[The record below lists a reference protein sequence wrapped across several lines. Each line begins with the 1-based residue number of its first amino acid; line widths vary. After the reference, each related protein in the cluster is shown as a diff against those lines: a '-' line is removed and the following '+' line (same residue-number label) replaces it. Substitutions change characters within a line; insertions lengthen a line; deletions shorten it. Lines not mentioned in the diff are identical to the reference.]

1 METIDIVR
9 KCFKVNPWDLSK
21 IKPALIILQN
31 MGRILGYM
39 DIHNIYEIKSL
50 RTYATRG
57 EALKVLEYFGV
68 TKDDVLLI
76 WEYQRCPI
84 RDVGVHNEVRTF
96 EFEGKKMLEVMSIF
110 WDSEEKKWKKVIEN
124 DVVFH
129 FYMIEDDKILY
140 MEENGDIVPKDI
152 NDFGHIVGQ
161 CTRYFA
167 PVKDI
172 FQTCQS
178 ESCNNTCINS
188 AIKTVYGNTFTY
200 RGGYEMS
207 LYSSKDILTWFT
219 YRAKPKKS
227 TGKGIKTSIAADLE
241 SKSAYYENEKH
252 EIKNITDAKLETGM
266 RRISTIWIIAK
277 IEGNDDYL
285 RAEGYEAQ
293 YVTDLTPLGKHVFI
307 NKHKYELVGMSGCAP
322 LKVFDGEIYDPQNYF
337 SELDYYKYLKDI
349 CAGTT
354 GGYWRDN
361 PLQIITR
368 ISRFP
373 WLEQLYK
380 SGYKNLFNK
389 LVRSATV
396 AADIYKGFGVEV
408 GKTFSFMKSI
418 GLSKGEMEWL
428 NAKSSTWSWGA
439 KAITKLISQ
448 DAGHKTYPKEKV
460 WPILDYYHFT
470 YEDRW
475 YKKWHTDICENAGYM
490 GMAEE
495 APQELKERNNRYRD
509 RIIYLDSITMPNE
522 KKFSDELD
530 EIYRIRAGTED
541 CYTFN
546 LIPDINCR
554 SREDVAR
561 LHNRLLDIQL
571 KHPKTYGSRETRTE
585 KEKECE
591 KTDKKRNWLEFDD
604 PHSDFQI
611 MLPKSPFDLITEGE
625 KLSHCV
631 GSYIDDHSAG
641 RTTVLFLRNKKT
653 PDEPFIT
660 IEVKNG
666 KVEQVHGKYNWWLGN
681 FPEAIPTVRD
691 WAADKKLSITDVV
704 LRSTSKDYTGDGELV
719 TI

>member
-1 METIDIVR
+1 METIDIVK
-9 KCFKVNPWDLSK
+9 KCFAENPFDLSK
-21 IKPALIILQN
+21 IKPALIIIQN
-31 MGRILGYM
+31 MEMAYGYM
-39 DIHNIYEIKSL
+39 NIHNIYKMKGYRSFTNRKLI
-50 RTYATRG
+50 
-57 EALKVLEYFGV
+57 LEHFGV
-68 TKDDVLLI
+68 TKDDVTLI
-76 WEYQRCPI
+76 NEYQPCPI
-84 RDVGVHNEVRTF
+84 RDAGVHNEVRTF
-96 EFEGKKMLEVMSIF
+96 EFEGKKMLEVMAIY
-110 WDSEEKKWKKVIEN
+110 WDSEEEKWEKVVDN

-129 FYMIEDDKILY
+129 LYMIEDDKILY

-152 NDFGHIVGQ
+152 NDFGHIVGTCQ
-161 CTRYFA
+161 SYFT
-167 PVKDI
+167 PVKNI

-178 ESCNNTCINS
+178 CSYGNQSIDD
-188 AIKTVYGNTFTY
+188 AIRFVYGNKFTY
-200 RGGYEMS
+200 RGGYEMDMD
-207 LYSSKDILTWFT
+207 SSKNILTWFT
-219 YRAKPKKS
+219 YRSKPKKK
-227 TGKGIKTSIAADLE
+227 TGKGIKTSIATELE
-241 SKSAYYENEKH
+241 SKPAYYENEKH
-252 EIKNITDAKLETGM
+252 EIIKLEDVKNEPGM
-266 RRISTIWIIAK
+266 SGMSCIWIIAK
-277 IEGNDDYL
+277 IEDGDGFNEDYL
-285 RAEGYEAQ
+285 RAEGYIRS
-293 YVTDLTPLGKHVFI
+293 YVTIMTPMNKHVFI
-307 NKHKYELVGMSGCAP
+307 NKHKYELVGMSGGAP
-322 LKVFDGEIYDPQNYF
+322 LKVFDGQIYDPQNF
-337 SELDYYKYLKDI
+337 LSELDYYKYLKDI
-349 CAGTT
+349 CT
-354 GGYWRDN
+354 GSTGYWRDN

-373 WLEQLYK
+373 WLEQIYK
-380 SGYKNLFNK
+380 SGYKKLFGK

-408 GKTFSFMKSI
+408 GKNFAFMKSI
-418 GLSKGEMEWL
+418 GLSKGEMEWIDS
-428 NAKSSTWSWGA
+428 KSSNWSWGA
-439 KAITKLISQ
+439 PAIRMLMSQ
-448 DAGHKTYPKEKV
+448 DVGHKTYPKEKV
-460 WPILDYYHFT
+460 WPILDYYHFI

-475 YKKWHTDICENAGYM
+475 YKKWHTDILENAGYM
-490 GMAEE
+490 GVASE

-509 RIIYLDSITMPNE
+509 RIIYLNSITMPNE
-522 KKFSDELD
+522 KRFSDELD

-585 KEKECE
+585 KEKECK
-591 KTDKKRNWLEFDD
+591 KTDEKRKWLEFDD

>member
-1 METIDIVR
+1 METIDVVK
-9 KCFKVNPWDLSK
+9 KCFAENPWDLSK
-21 IKPALIILQN
+21 IKPALIVIQN
-31 MGRILGYM
+31 MESTYGYSNIH
-39 DIHNIYEIKSL
+39 DIYTIKSA
-50 RTYATRG
+50 RSYANR
-57 EALKVLEYFGV
+57 ESIMKHFGV
-68 TKDDVLLI
+68 TREDVTLI
-76 WEYQRCPI
+76 NEYQPCPI
-84 RDVGVHNEVRTF
+84 QDAGFHNEVRAF
-96 EFEGKKMLEVMSIF
+96 EFEGKKMLELMAIY
-110 WDSEEKKWKKVIEN
+110 WDSAETKWKKVADN

-129 FYMIEDDKILY
+129 LYMIEDDKILY
-140 MEENGDIVPKDI
+140 MEENGDIVPKDL
-152 NDFGHIVGQ
+152 NDFGHVVGSCQ
-161 CTRYFA
+161 MYFA
-167 PVKDI
+167 QVKNI
-172 FQTCQS
+172 FQVCQS
-178 ESCNNTCINS
+178 GSYGNKPIDD
-188 AIKTVYGNTFTY
+188 AIRFVYGNKFTY

-207 LYSSKDILTWFT
+207 LDSSKNIQTWFT
-219 YRAKPKKS
+219 YRSKPKKS
-227 TGKGIKTSIAADLE
+227 TGKGVKTSIAADLE
-241 SKSAYYENEKH
+241 AKPAYYENDKH
-252 EIKNITDAKLETGM
+252 EIRNITSAKLETGM

-285 RAEGYEAQ
+285 RAEGYTAQ
-293 YVTDLTPLGKHVFI
+293 YITDLMPMGKHVFI
-307 NKHKYELVGMSGCAP
+307 NKHKYELVGMSGGAP
-322 LKVFDGEIYDPQNYF
+322 LKVFDGEIYDPQSYL
-337 SELDYYKYLKDI
+337 SELEYYKYLKDI
-349 CAGTT
+349 CAGSA

-373 WLEQLYK
+373 WLEQIYK

-389 LVRSATV
+389 LVRSATI
-396 AADIYKGFGVEV
+396 ASDIYKGFGVEV
-408 GKTFSFMKSI
+408 GKTFSFMKSV

-428 NAKSSTWSWGA
+428 NSKSSTWSWGA
-439 KAITKLISQ
+439 KAIRKLMSQ
-448 DAGHKTYPKEKV
+448 DIGHKTYPKEKV

-475 YKKWHTDICENAGYM
+475 YKKWHTDISENAGYM
-490 GMAEE
+490 GTIEE

-530 EIYRIRAGTED
+530 EIYRIRAGTEE

-571 KHPKTYGSRETRTE
+571 KHPRTYGSRETRTE

-591 KTDKKRNWLEFDD
+591 KTDKIRKWLEFDD
-604 PHSDFQI
+604 PHSDYVI

-641 RTTVLFLRNKKT
+641 RTTVLFLRNKTT

-660 IEVKNG
+660 IEVKDHT
-666 KVEQVHGKYNWWLGN
+666 VTQVHGKYNWWLGN

-691 WAADKKLSITDVV
+691 WAANNKLAITDVV

-719 TI
+719 AI

>member
-1 METIDIVR
+1 
-9 KCFKVNPWDLSK
+9 
-21 IKPALIILQN
+21 
-31 MGRILGYM
+31 
-39 DIHNIYEIKSL
+39 
-50 RTYATRG
+50 
-57 EALKVLEYFGV
+57 
-68 TKDDVLLI
+68 
-76 WEYQRCPI
+76 
-84 RDVGVHNEVRTF
+84 
-96 EFEGKKMLEVMSIF
+96 
-110 WDSEEKKWKKVIEN
+110 
-124 DVVFH
+124 
-129 FYMIEDDKILY
+129 
-140 MEENGDIVPKDI
+140 
-152 NDFGHIVGQ
+152 
-161 CTRYFA
+161 
-167 PVKDI
+167 
-172 FQTCQS
+172 
-178 ESCNNTCINS
+178 
-188 AIKTVYGNTFTY
+188 
-200 RGGYEMS
+200 
-207 LYSSKDILTWFT
+207 
-219 YRAKPKKS
+219 
-227 TGKGIKTSIAADLE
+227 
-241 SKSAYYENEKH
+241 
-252 EIKNITDAKLETGM
+252 
-266 RRISTIWIIAK
+266 
-277 IEGNDDYL
+277 
-285 RAEGYEAQ
+285 
-293 YVTDLTPLGKHVFI
+293 
-307 NKHKYELVGMSGCAP
+307 MSGGAP
-322 LKVFDGEIYDPQNYF
+322 LKVFDGEIYDPQNYL

-349 CAGTT
+349 CT
-354 GGYWRDN
+354 GSALTGWRDN

-373 WLEQLYK
+373 WLEQIYK
-380 SGYKNLFNK
+380 SGYQSLFRK
-389 LVRSATV
+389 LVRSATI
-396 AADIYKGFGVEV
+396 ASDIYKGFGVEV
-408 GKTFSFMKSI
+408 GKNFSFMKSI

-428 NAKSSTWSWGA
+428 NTKCSSWSWGA
-439 KAITKLISQ
+439 PALRKLMSQ
-448 DAGHKTYPKEKV
+448 DIGHKTYPKEKV

-490 GMAEE
+490 GMIDE
-495 APQELKERNNRYRD
+495 APQEIKERNNRYRD

-522 KKFSDELD
+522 KKFSQELD
-530 EIYRIRAGTED
+530 EIYRIRGGTED

-604 PHSDFQI
+604 PKSDFQI

>member
-1 METIDIVR
+1 METIDVVK
-9 KCFKVNPWDLSK
+9 KCFAENPWDLSK
-21 IKPALIILQN
+21 IKPALIVIQN
-31 MGRILGYM
+31 MESTYGYM
-39 DIHNIYEIKSL
+39 NIHDIYTIKSA
-50 RTYATRG
+50 RSYANR
-57 EALKVLEYFGV
+57 ESIMKHFGV
-68 TKDDVLLI
+68 TRDDVMLLN
-76 WEYQRCPI
+76 EYQPCPI
-84 RDVGVHNEVRTF
+84 QDAGFHNEVRTF
-96 EFEGKKMLEVMSIF
+96 EFEGKKMLELMSIY
-110 WDSEEKKWKKVIEN
+110 WDSEETKWKKVVDN
-124 DVVFH
+124 DVAFH
-129 FYMIEDDKILY
+129 LYMIEDDKILY
-140 MEENGDIVPKDI
+140 MEENGDIVPKDL
-152 NDFGHIVGQ
+152 NDFGHVVGSCQ
-161 CTRYFA
+161 MYFA
-167 PVKDI
+167 QVKNI
-172 FQTCQS
+172 FQVCQS
-178 ESCNNTCINS
+178 CSYGNKSIDD
-188 AIKTVYGNTFTY
+188 AIKFVYGNKFTY

-207 LYSSKDILTWFT
+207 LDSSKNIQTWFT
-219 YRAKPKKS
+219 YRSKPKKS
-227 TGKGIKTSIAADLE
+227 TGKGVKTSIAADLE
-241 SKSAYYENEKH
+241 AKPAYYENDKH
-252 EIKNITDAKLETGM
+252 EIKDITKAKLETGM

-277 IEGNDDYL
+277 IEGNDNYL
-285 RAEGYEAQ
+285 RAEGYAAQ
-293 YVTDLTPLGKHVFI
+293 YITDLMPLGKHVFI
-307 NKHKYELVGMSGCAP
+307 NKHKYELVGMSGGAP
-322 LKVFDGEIYDPQNYF
+322 LKVFDGEIYDPQSYL
-337 SELDYYKYLKDI
+337 SELEYYKYLKDI
-349 CAGTT
+349 CVGSA

-373 WLEQLYK
+373 WLEQIYK

-389 LVRSATV
+389 LVRSATI
-396 AADIYKGFGVEV
+396 ASDIYKGFGVEV

-428 NAKSSTWSWGA
+428 NSKSSTWSWGA
-439 KAITKLISQ
+439 KAIRKLMSQ
-448 DAGHKTYPKEKV
+448 DIGHKTYPKEKV

-475 YKKWHTDICENAGYM
+475 YKKWHTDIAENAGYM
-490 GMAEE
+490 GVIEE

-571 KHPKTYGSRETRTE
+571 KHPRTYGSRETRTE

-591 KTDKKRNWLEFDD
+591 KTDKIRKWLEFDD
-604 PHSDFQI
+604 PHSDYAI

-660 IEVKNG
+660 IEVKDHT
-666 KVEQVHGKYNWWLGN
+666 VTQVHGKYNWWLGN

-691 WAADKKLSITDVV
+691 WAANNKLAITDVV
-704 LRSTSKDYTGDGELV
+704 LRSTSKDYTGDGDLV
-719 TI
+719 AV